1 MNGSA
6 RERVLAAA
14 LELFAEHGVSGTS
27 LQMIADRLGVTKAAV
42 YHQFPTKEEIVLAVI
57 DPALARLGPLAEAAE
72 SRRTPAARR
81 RAALTGVVDLVVE
94 YRRLS
99 AVLSFDPVVSR
110 LVRRH
115 PAIAAIQRVVALL
128 TGADPDDATRVDVLM
143 VAGGLVLAGTE
154 GNLADL
160 DDETL
165 RRHLLTT
172 AGRTLRLKMSSG

>member
-6 RERVLAAA
+6 RDRVLSAA

-42 YHQFPTKEEIVLAVI
+42 YHQFPTKEEIVLAVV
-57 DPALARLGPLAEAAE
+57 DPALARLEPLAEAAE
-72 SRRTPAARR
+72 ARRTPAARR

-110 LVRRH
+110 LVRQH
-115 PAIAAIQRVVALL
+115 PAMASIQRVVALL
-128 TGADPDDATRVDVLM
+128 TGPSPDDATRVDVAV
-143 VAGGLVLAGTE
+143 VAGGLILAGTE
-154 GNLADL
+154 DTLADL
-160 DDETL
+160 DDDTL
-165 RRHLLTT
+165 RGHLLTT
-172 AGRTLRLKMSSG
+172 AARTLRLRMV